1 MMEVFQK
8 IKRECLGLSAVTMMA
23 GAELLGVW
31 QLIRNILLLLLRVP
45 YAAIGGVSFFIGT
58 LLVLFL
64 FCIGF
69 GSFFE
74 FFTGKRF
81 VKGDLTLKHSLCSH
95 FKISHN
101 LNILIYYNKS
111 IWIEFFYDFSQ
122 RMVFSLGHNG

>member
-1 MMEVFQK
+1 MKFMLIYSLALWNGYGKQFLQEAFLQEDV
-8 IKRECLGLSAVTMMA
+8 LAVS
-23 GAELLGVW
+23 
-31 QLIRNILLLLLRVP
+31 I
-45 YAAIGGVSFFIGT
+45 
-58 LLVLFL
+58 
-64 FCIGF
+64 
-69 GSFFE
+69 
-74 FFTGKRF
+74 GKRF

>member
-1 MMEVFQK
+1 M
-8 IKRECLGLSAVTMMA
+8 ITS
-23 GAELLGVW
+23 
-31 QLIRNILLLLLRVP
+31 P
-45 YAAIGGVSFFIGT
+45 
-58 LLVLFL
+58 FL
-64 FCIGF
+64 FIIP
-69 GSFFE
+69 E
-74 FFTGKRF
+74 KEDLFTIYLLMRLSWQEAFLQEDVLAVSIGKRF